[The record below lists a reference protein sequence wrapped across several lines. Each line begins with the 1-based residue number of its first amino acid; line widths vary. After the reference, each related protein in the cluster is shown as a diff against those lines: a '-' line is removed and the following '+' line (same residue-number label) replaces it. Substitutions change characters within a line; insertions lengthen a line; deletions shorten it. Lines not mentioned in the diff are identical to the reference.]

1 MKKILVPVDFSETS
15 ILAIEVAVKIANQ
28 LKSNIQLMHVRTGK
42 PYHPEFARENVE
54 LLMTD
59 AAITNMER
67 LVAKNIEIYSV
78 QNGVFDYRIR
88 EGNVVR
94 EIRNQAHYNDS
105 DLIVAGTH
113 GMSGF
118 EDRWLGSNA
127 YRLIS
132 NAPCPVLAVRQNME
146 FHDTQKILLPI
157 GLDEVSRRIVPQVV
171 SFAQSISAKVL
182 VVGTT
187 SKSRWLIPGRINAYV
202 HQVEKFMK
210 KFPDIDVEFCTK
222 DGTNDPMELLELA
235 HKKEVT
241 LIALAVKRG
250 ANPFESIFSPFAN
263 ELLNVSDLPIFAVP
277 ERE

>member
-1 MKKILVPVDFSETS
+1 MKKILVPVDFSDTS

-42 PYHPEFARENVE
+42 RYHPEFARENVE
-54 LLMTD
+54 ALMTD

-67 LVAKNIEIYSV
+67 LVSKNREIYLV
-78 QNGVFDYRIR
+78 KDGVFDYRIR

-132 NAPCPVLAVRQNME
+132 NAPCPVLAVRRNME
-146 FHDTQKILLPI
+146 FRDAQKILLPI
-157 GLDEVSRRIVPQVV
+157 SLDQVSRRIVPQVV
-171 SFAQSISAKVL
+171 SFAQSISAKIL
-182 VVGTT
+182 VVGIT

-202 HQVEKFMK
+202 HQVEKYMK
-210 KFPDIDVEFCTK
+210 KFPDIDVEFSTK
-222 DGTNDPMELLELA
+222 DGTEDPMELLELA

-241 LIALAVKRG
+241 LISLAVKKG
-250 ANPFESIFSPFAN
+250 INPFESIFSPFVN
-263 ELLNVSDLPIFAVP
+263 ELLNISDLPIFAVP

>member
-15 ILAIEVAVKIANQ
+15 VLAIEVAVKIANR

-42 PYHPEFARENVE
+42 RYHPEFARENVE
-54 LLMTD
+54 TLMTD
-59 AAITNMER
+59 AAINDMER
-67 LVAKNIEIYSV
+67 LVAINKETYLV
-78 QNGVFDYRIR
+78 KDGVFDYKIR

-132 NAPCPVLAVRQNME
+132 NAPCPVLAVRENME
-146 FHDTQKILLPI
+146 FHDEQKILLPI
-157 GLDEVSRRIVPQVV
+157 DLEQVSRRIVPQVV
-171 SFAQSISAKVL
+171 SFAQSINAKIL
-182 VVGTT
+182 VVGITP
-187 SKSRWLIPGRINAYV
+187 KSRWLIPGKVNSYV
-202 HQVEKFMK
+202 HQVEKYMK
-210 KFPDIDVEFCTK
+210 KFPDIEVEFSTK
-222 DGTNDPMELLELA
+222 DTANDPMELLELA
-235 HKKEVT
+235 HLKEVT
-241 LIALAVKRG
+241 LIALAIKKG
-250 ANPFESIFSPFAN
+250 ANPFESIFSPFTN

>member
-15 ILAIEVAVKIANQ
+15 VLAIEVAVKIANR

-42 PYHPEFARENVE
+42 RYHPEFARENVE
-54 LLMTD
+54 TLMTD
-59 AAITNMER
+59 AAINDMER
-67 LVAKNIEIYSV
+67 LVAINKETYLV
-78 QNGVFDYRIR
+78 KDGVFDYKIR

-132 NAPCPVLAVRQNME
+132 NAPCPVLAVRENME
-146 FHDTQKILLPI
+146 FHDEQKILLPI
-157 GLDEVSRRIVPQVV
+157 DLEQVSRRIVPQVV
-171 SFAQSISAKVL
+171 SFAQSINAKIL
-182 VVGTT
+182 VVGITP
-187 SKSRWLIPGRINAYV
+187 KSRWLIPGKVNSYV
-202 HQVEKFMK
+202 HQVEKYMM
-210 KFPDIDVEFCTK
+210 KFPDIEVEFSTK
-222 DGTNDPMELLELA
+222 DTANDPMELLELA
-235 HKKEVT
+235 HLKEVT
-241 LIALAVKRG
+241 LIALAIKKG
-250 ANPFESIFSPFAN
+250 ANPFESIFSPFTN

>member
-15 ILAIEVAVKIANQ
+15 VLAIEVAVKIANR

-42 PYHPEFARENVE
+42 RYHPEFARENVE
-54 LLMTD
+54 TLMTD
-59 AAITNMER
+59 AAITDMER
-67 LVAKNIEIYSV
+67 LVTMNKEAYLVKD
-78 QNGVFDYRIR
+78 GVFDYKIR

-132 NAPCPVLAVRQNME
+132 NAPCPVLAVRENME
-146 FHDTQKILLPI
+146 FHDEQKILLPI
-157 GLDEVSRRIVPQVV
+157 DLEQVSRRIVPQVV
-171 SFAQSISAKVL
+171 SFAQSINAKIL
-182 VVGTT
+182 VVGITP
-187 SKSRWLIPGRINAYV
+187 KSRWLIPGKVNSYV
-202 HQVEKFMK
+202 HQVEKYMK
-210 KFPDIDVEFCTK
+210 KFPDIEVEFSTK
-222 DGTNDPMELLELA
+222 DTANDPMELLELA
-235 HKKEVT
+235 HLKEVT
-241 LIALAVKRG
+241 LIGLAVKKG
-250 ANPFESIFSPFAN
+250 ANPFESIFSPFTN
-263 ELLNVSDLPIFAVP
+263 ELLNISDLPIFAVP

>member
-15 ILAIEVAVKIANQ
+15 VLAIEVAVKIANR

-42 PYHPEFARENVE
+42 RYHPEFARENVE
-54 LLMTD
+54 TLMTD
-59 AAITNMER
+59 AAITDMER
-67 LVAKNIEIYSV
+67 LVTMNKEAYLVK
-78 QNGVFDYRIR
+78 NGVFDYKIR

-132 NAPCPVLAVRQNME
+132 NAPCPVLAVRENME
-146 FHDTQKILLPI
+146 FHDEQKILLPI
-157 GLDEVSRRIVPQVV
+157 DLEQVSRRIVPQVV
-171 SFAQSISAKVL
+171 SFAQSINAKIL
-182 VVGTT
+182 VVGITP
-187 SKSRWLIPGRINAYV
+187 KSRWLIPGKVNSYV
-202 HQVEKFMK
+202 HQVEKYMK
-210 KFPDIDVEFCTK
+210 KFPDIEVEFSTK
-222 DGTNDPMELLELA
+222 DTANDPMELLELA
-235 HKKEVT
+235 HLKEVT
-241 LIALAVKRG
+241 LIALAIKKG
-250 ANPFESIFSPFAN
+250 ANPFESIFSPFTN

>member
-15 ILAIEVAVKIANQ
+15 VLAIEVAVKIANR

-42 PYHPEFARENVE
+42 RYHPEFARENVE
-54 LLMTD
+54 TLMTD
-59 AAITNMER
+59 AAINDMER
-67 LVAKNIEIYSV
+67 LVAINKETYLV
-78 QNGVFDYRIR
+78 KNGVFDYKIR

-132 NAPCPVLAVRQNME
+132 NAPCPVLAVRENME
-146 FHDTQKILLPI
+146 FHDEQKILLPI
-157 GLDEVSRRIVPQVV
+157 DLEQVSRRIVPQVV
-171 SFAQSISAKVL
+171 SFAQSINAKIL
-182 VVGTT
+182 VVGITP
-187 SKSRWLIPGRINAYV
+187 KSRWLIPGKVNSYV
-202 HQVEKFMK
+202 HQVEKYMK
-210 KFPDIDVEFCTK
+210 KFPDIEVEFSTK
-222 DGTNDPMELLELA
+222 DTANDPMELLELA
-235 HKKEVT
+235 HLKEVT
-241 LIALAVKRG
+241 LIALAIKKG
-250 ANPFESIFSPFAN
+250 ANPFESIFSPFTN

>member
-15 ILAIEVAVKIANQ
+15 VLAIEVAVKIANR

-42 PYHPEFARENVE
+42 RYHPEFARENVE
-54 LLMTD
+54 TLMTD
-59 AAITNMER
+59 AAINDMER
-67 LVAKNIEIYSV
+67 LVAINKETYLV
-78 QNGVFDYRIR
+78 KDGVFDYKIR

-132 NAPCPVLAVRQNME
+132 NAPCPVLAVRENME
-146 FHDTQKILLPI
+146 FHDEQKILLPI
-157 GLDEVSRRIVPQVV
+157 DLEQVSRRIVPQVV
-171 SFAQSISAKVL
+171 SFAQLINAKIL
-182 VVGTT
+182 VVGITP
-187 SKSRWLIPGRINAYV
+187 KSRWLIPGKVNSYV
-202 HQVEKFMK
+202 HQVEKYMK
-210 KFPDIDVEFCTK
+210 KFPDIEVEFSTK
-222 DGTNDPMELLELA
+222 DTANDPMELLELA
-235 HKKEVT
+235 HLKEVT
-241 LIALAVKRG
+241 LIALAIKKG
-250 ANPFESIFSPFAN
+250 ANPFESIFSPFTN